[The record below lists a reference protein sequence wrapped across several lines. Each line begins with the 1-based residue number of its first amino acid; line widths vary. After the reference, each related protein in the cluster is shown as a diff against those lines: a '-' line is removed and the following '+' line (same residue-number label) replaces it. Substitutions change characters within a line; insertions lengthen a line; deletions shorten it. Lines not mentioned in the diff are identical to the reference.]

1 MQESL
6 APDKKDVSERM
17 RKLLEIKEEMER
29 EIQRKKERLEKI
41 KTARERRQKLREVK
55 QSLRKRDRTVKA
67 SPPNTPTRPMA
78 NDSISRE
85 MSQKEVRLSSASEF
99 KDLGNS
105 LLCVIFYQ

>member
-1 MQESL
+1 
-6 APDKKDVSERM
+6 M

-55 QSLRKRDRTVKA
+55 QSLRRRDRPMKT
-67 SPPNTPTRPMA
+67 SPPNTPTKPMA
-78 NDSISRE
+78 NDSVSKDLP
-85 MSQKEVRLSSASEF
+85 QKEFRPSFASKFE
-99 KDLGNS
+99 DLGKF